1 VIVYSHTLSPRL
13 QYIVHFLS
21 HYFRHPYKLT
31 ANEQAYATSADFKIN
46 YSHERIDSNELYIA
60 PHALLFETEK
70 RHVQVKCFEHPNG
83 YKAFFETSGEL
94 QFDLFATIFFLLSRY
109 EEYLPHKKDRF
120 GLYAHEN
127 SIAFEEGFLHQP
139 LVNIWLE
146 DFRKKLEEK
155 FEGLSFPKNNF
166 SFIPTY
172 DIDIAWA
179 YKHRGFKLHAG
190 NVLRS
195 LFKGQWR
202 TARARIKTAQGKEQ
216 DPYDT
221 YEWMNELH
229 QKFNLHP
236 IYFFLVAEIKGKY
249 DKNTNIRVPQ
259 FKELIKDISAGYDTG
274 VHPSWYSGD
283 YPVFIQ
289 KEKQW
294 LENISGKPITKS
306 RQHYLRFNLPQTFQ
320 RLIGAGI
327 KNEYSIGYGSING
340 FRASIAS
347 SFYWYDLEK
356 EETTSLLLHPFCFM
370 DANSFFE
377 QKFTP
382 QQALKEILAYYKTIK
397 EVNGT
402 MITLWHNNILGTG
415 EEFTGW
421 REVYEQFIE
430 KLCSESL

>member
-21 HYFRHPYKLT
+21 HYFQHSFKLT

-46 YSHERIDSNELYIA
+46 YSHERIDSNELYII

-70 RHVQVKCFEHPNG
+70 RHVQVNCFEHPNG

-94 QFDLFATIFFLLSRY
+94 HFDLFAAIFFLLSRY
-109 EEYLPHKKDRF
+109 EEYLPHKKDRL

-127 SIAFEEGFLHQP
+127 SIAFEESFLHQP

-155 FEGLSFPKNNF
+155 FEGLFLPKNNF

-195 LFKGQWR
+195 LFKGEWR
-202 TARARIKTAQGKEQ
+202 TARARIRTAKGKEQ

-221 YEWMNELH
+221 YEWMDTLH
-229 QKFNLHP
+229 QKFNLHS
-236 IYFFLVAEIKGKY
+236 IYFFLVAEIKGLY
-249 DKNTNIRVPQ
+249 DKNTNIAVPQ
-259 FKELIKDISAGYDTG
+259 FQQLIKDISTKYETG
-274 VHPSWYSGD
+274 IHPSWYSGD
-283 YPVFIQ
+283 YPTSIQ
-289 KEKQW
+289 KEKKW
-294 LENISGKPITKS
+294 LENISGKLVTKS
-306 RQHYLRFNLPQTFQ
+306 RQHYLRFTLPHTFQ
-320 RLIGAGI
+320 RLISAGI
-327 KNEYSIGYGSING
+327 KDEYSMGYGSING

-382 QQALKEILAYYKTIK
+382 EQSLEEVLGYYKSIK
-397 EVNGT
+397 DVDGT
-402 MITLWHNNILGTG
+402 MITLWHNNILGTD

-421 REVYEQFIE
+421 SEVYKQFVE
-430 KLCSESL
+430 KVCSESF